1 MSEDGQQFASVAE
14 LVEGIRRGLVPRSIR
29 LFAAQGLLPVTRE
42 ELIRVLVLLVAEGDD
57 EIAAAAR
64 ATLTGFSTEHYRRLL
79 ELPELEPLELDLL
92 ARAVGEEEVWTGI
105 VRHPAVADETLR
117 RLARA
122 GGARTQD
129 AIVTNQR
136 RLLGCLDLLAD
147 LRANP
152 QVSLEVLRRVREF
165 EDEFLHKAT
174 QWVLSGEAEPAVEE
188 GPSVEE
194 ALAAL
199 RELGMKPPGE
209 ELPADQLPAPDLGS
223 GAGMQDAFLRLA
235 KMNTFQRIM
244 QALKGSR
251 EERMIL
257 VRDRSVL
264 VVRAVLESP
273 KMRDSDVEQI
283 AAMRS
288 ANEEALRIIAA
299 HPRWTRKYG
308 VVRSLV
314 FNPKTPPGL
323 AVPLVMRLT
332 LRDLII
338 LARDSNVGEAV
349 RRVGRD
355 LRDKR
360 R

>member
-1 MSEDGQQFASVAE
+1 MTEGAKPFASVAE
-14 LVEGIRRGLVPRSIR
+14 LVEGIRRGLVPRAIR

-42 ELIRVLVLLVAEGDD
+42 ELIRVVVLLVAEGDE

-64 ATLTGFSTEHYRRLL
+64 GTLGTFSTEHYQRLL
-79 ELPELEPLELDLL
+79 ELPGLEPLELDLL
-92 ARAVGEEEVWTGI
+92 ARAVGNEDVWTGI
-105 VRHPAVADETLR
+105 VRHTAVADETLR
-117 RLARA
+117 RLARV

-152 QVSLEVLRRVREF
+152 QVSLDVLRRVREF
-165 EDEFLHKAT
+165 EDEFLHKAA
-174 QWVLSGEAEPAVEE
+174 QWVLSGEGEPEAPE

-209 ELPADQLPAPDLGS
+209 ELPADQLPAPDPSG
-223 GAGMQDAFLRLA
+223 GAGMHDAFLRLA
-235 KMNTFQRIM
+235 RMNTFQRIM

-283 AAMRS
+283 ATMRS
-288 ANEEALRIIAA
+288 ANEEALRLIAA
-299 HPRWTRKYG
+299 HPRWTRRYG

-323 AVPLVMRLT
+323 AVPLVARLT
-332 LRDLII
+332 LRDLAI
-338 LARDSNVGEAV
+338 LSRDSNVCEAV
-349 RRVGRD
+349 RRFARAQRD
-355 LRDKR
+355 R
-360 R
+360 RR